1 MFATSSFIRKPFDTC
16 PSVALAKKDVERF
29 ARFNHLALSQKFTS
43 SLRRGLMGGARL
55 FKKENMPE
63 ARFL

>member
-1 MFATSSFIRKPFDTC
+1 MC

-43 SLRRGLMGGARL
+43 SLRRGLRGGARL